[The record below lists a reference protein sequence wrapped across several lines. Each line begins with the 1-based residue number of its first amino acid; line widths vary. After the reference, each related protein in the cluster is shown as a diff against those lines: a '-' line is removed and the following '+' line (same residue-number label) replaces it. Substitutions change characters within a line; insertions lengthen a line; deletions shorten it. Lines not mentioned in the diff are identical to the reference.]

1 MVPDTTVVSPQQSE
15 GSTDGHRWQQFSVL
29 PDRWKD
35 GAFTDIYG
43 NTGAGM
49 ACMLV
54 YDNNDRRGNE
64 RVWKG
69 VADSIGMTSATDRGN
84 ADGYGGAPGTGATT
98 VNAPAYRIANR
109 NKSFGTQYD
118 MYQMK
123 ASESFTTGAGAIG
136 SRTAPRPVTTGYLF
150 GSASNGKFNYTAPT
164 PETLDAYYRIMVVL
178 TGDLNF
184 GQWGPYPGDDREDDD
199 LGTFINWL
207 QGGADGNERGM
218 LTIGDG
224 FVENAVGSY
233 PAHVA
238 YVATQLATE
247 FVNENYYGFTGDVRD
262 FIPVHAD
269 RAVNSPLTP
278 SGYSANNNCLLT
290 NDIVDR
296 NVAVAGSQLNIE
308 YIEDALTFHGAGVFK
323 PDQGADQYI
332 SQTVT
337 MDIESMRGAYGT
349 TLGRLLW
356 VNDILVEV
364 FGSICTLAG
373 SPVLGLDQPNIG
385 SGNAFVDF
393 LNLRNNPLRS
403 GQATVHFGLAADD
416 QVQVKVY
423 DVSGRLVRTL
433 ADRKFKAGEHTL
445 TWDGVDN
452 AGRSLPR
459 GVYFTQV
466 KFMTRNVEMAKKIT
480 ILR

>member
-43 NTGAGM
+43 NLGAGM
-49 ACMLV
+49 ACVLV

-84 ADGYGGAPGTGATT
+84 ADGYANATGTGAAA
-98 VNAPAYRIANR
+98 VNAAAFRVANK

-136 SRTAPRPVTTGYLF
+136 SRSAPRPQAPGFLF
-150 GSASNGKFNYTAPT
+150 GSTLDGKFNYTAPT
-164 PETLDAYYRIMVVL
+164 PEMLDAYYRIMVVL

-207 QGGADGNERGM
+207 QAATDGNERGM

-238 YVATQLATE
+238 YVASQLATE
-247 FVNENYYGFTGDVRD
+247 FVHQNYYRFALDTRD
-262 FIPVHAD
+262 FVPVHAS
-269 RAVNSPLTP
+269 SPLTP
-278 SGYSANNNCLLT
+278 SGFSANNNCLLT

-296 NVAVAGSQLNIE
+296 NVAVPGSVLDIA
-308 YIEDALTFHGAGVFK
+308 YVEDALTFHGAGVFK

-349 TLGRLLW
+349 TLGRLLF

-364 FGSICTLAG
+364 FGSICNIAG
-373 SPVLGLDQPNIG
+373 NPIVGLDVPNIG
-385 SGNAFVDF
+385 SGNQFVDF

-416 QVQVKVY
+416 HVQVKVY

-445 TWDGVDN
+445 MWDGVDN

-466 KFMTRNVEMAKKIT
+466 KFMQRNVEMAKKIT